1 MNRLPEFVIIGAGKS
16 ATTWLHLALRQHPA
30 LFMPEQET
38 LFFEDPHYHENDLG
52 PLFAELQAAPAH
64 AMVGIKRPNY
74 LCTPEC
80 APRLAKHLP
89 RARLIAILR
98 NPVDRAVSQ
107 YYHLVRSGRLEVS
120 HPDIIFSQYLRGQ
133 FDAPFVERIVLQF
146 GLYGQGIAN
155 YQRFFPADQV
165 IILTD
170 LDMRNSSLDV
180 FKRACR
186 FLGVANDFV
195 PADIARPRNH
205 GVYFSPFLSLIQSLN
220 NCGQSFDAQTG
231 MDTPRED
238 LMGKTARRLAVLLSR
253 MSAATRIFLRD
264 QEPPISLNTRAKL
277 LEFYL
282 PDIVKL
288 EELTKMDLSA
298 WKSLSDDRSP
308 RKRMGAHSE
317 VAIG

>member
-16 ATTWLHLALRQHPA
+16 ASTWLHLALRQHPA

-52 PLFAELQAAPAH
+52 SLFAELRTAPVH
-64 AMVGIKRPNY
+64 AVIGSKRQNY

-107 YYHLVRSGRLEVS
+107 YYHLVRSGRLAVS
-120 HPDIIFSQYLRGQ
+120 NPDIAFSQYLQGR

-155 YQRFFPADQV
+155 YRRVFPPDQM

-170 LDMRNSSLDV
+170 LDMRNGSLDV

-186 FLGVANDFV
+186 FLDVANDFA
-195 PADIARPRNH
+195 PAGLAWPRNQ
-205 GVYFSPFLSLIQSLN
+205 GVYFLPFLTLIQSLN
-220 NCGQSFDAQTG
+220 NRGQTFDLHTG
-231 MDTPRED
+231 QDTPRLG
-238 LMGKTARRLAVLLSR
+238 LMGKTARHLAVLVSR
-253 MSAATRIFLRD
+253 MSAATRLFLRD
-264 QEPPISLNTRAKL
+264 QEPPISQNTRANL

-288 EELTKMDLSA
+288 EKMTNMDLSA
-298 WKSLSDDRSP
+298 WKSLSRP
-308 RKRMGAHSE
+308 
-317 VAIG
+317 

>member
-16 ATTWLHLALRQHPA
+16 ASTWLHLALRQHPA
-30 LFMPEQET
+30 LFMPAQET
-38 LFFEDPHYHENDLG
+38 FFFEDPHYHENDLG

-64 AMVGIKRPNY
+64 ATIGIKRPDY

-107 YYHLVRSGRLEVS
+107 YYHLVRSGRLAVS
-120 HPDIIFSQYLRGQ
+120 HPDTTFNQYLRGR

-155 YQRFFPADQV
+155 YRRVFPADQLL
-165 IILTD
+165 ILTD
-170 LDMRNSSLDV
+170 LDLRNGPLDV
-180 FKRACR
+180 FKRTCR
-186 FLGVANDFV
+186 FLDVANDFA
-195 PADIARPRNH
+195 PADITRPRNQ

-220 NCGQSFDAQTG
+220 NRGQSFDAQTG
-231 MDTPRED
+231 RETPRQD
-238 LMGKTARRLAVLLSR
+238 LMGKTARRLAVLASR
-253 MSAATRIFLRD
+253 TSAATRIFLRD
-264 QEPPISLNTRAKL
+264 QAPPISLNTRANL
-277 LEFYL
+277 LDFYL

-288 EELTKMDLSA
+288 EELTNMDLSA
-298 WKSLSDDRSP
+298 WKSLSES
-308 RKRMGAHSE
+308 
-317 VAIG
+317 